1 MRSGDLVMKME
12 QDKNR
17 KPAIVF
23 DFGNVLVDWDP
34 RYLYRKLLDGDQ
46 AIEQFLGEVDFFEW
60 NLEHDA
66 GRPFDESIAEMCTR
80 FPHYCDLI
88 RAYDLRYEESI
99 SGPIW
104 PTVEVLRTLK
114 DAGYPLYGLSNW
126 PADKYEL
133 VRPKYEFFS
142 WFDDIVVSGKVRIA
156 KPDPRIFEL
165 LLERIA
171 RPAQECIFIDD
182 SPKNIAAARQLNFQT
197 ILFRSAGQLKQE
209 LSPFI
214 GQGVFA
220 R

>member
-1 MRSGDLVMKME
+1 MLTDHT
-12 QDKNR
+12 KNR
-17 KPAIVF
+17 PLAIVF

-46 AIEQFLGEVDFFEW
+46 TIEQFLGEIDFFEW
-60 NLEHDA
+60 NLQHDA
-66 GRPFDESIAEMCTR
+66 GRPFDESIAEMCAR
-80 FPHYCDLI
+80 FPQYCDLI

-114 DAGYPLYGLSNW
+114 DAGYPLYALSNW
-126 PADKYEL
+126 PADKFDL

-165 LLERIA
+165 LLRRIG
-171 RPAQECIFIDD
+171 RPAGECLFIDD
-182 SPKNIAAARQLNFQT
+182 SPKNIAVAQQLGFRT
-197 ILFRSAGQLKQE
+197 IRYFSTGQLKQE
-209 LSPFI
+209 LARFLAQDI
-214 GQGVFA
+214 FA
-220 R
+220 PQ

>member
-1 MRSGDLVMKME
+1 MLEENNHKL
-12 QDKNR
+12 
-17 KPAIVF
+17 AIIF

-66 GRPFDESIAEMCTR
+66 GRPFDESIAEMCAR
-80 FPHYCDLI
+80 FPQYCELI

-104 PTVEVLRTLK
+104 PTVQVLRTLK

-126 PADKYEL
+126 PADKFDL

-142 WFDDIVVSGKVRIA
+142 WFDEIVVSGKVRIA

-165 LLERIA
+165 LLECIG
-171 RPAQECIFIDD
+171 RPAQECVFIDD
-182 SPKNIAAARQLNFQT
+182 SPRNIAAAQKLGIQT
-197 ILFRSAGQLKQE
+197 ILFHSAGQLKQE
-209 LSPFI
+209 LSPLI
-214 GQGVFA
+214 GQEVFA
-220 R
+220 S